1 MLNVYLLNIAH
12 KASPDL
18 FNYVDN
24 IIRSHVSHT
33 AFEKLEYK
41 ANESELAATLI
52 KILAKIKK
60 ILTITQEQNF
70 YNINK
75 LKGLLLQ
82 LVQQ

>member
-1 MLNVYLLNIAH
+1 MLNVYLLKVAH

-41 ANESELAATLI
+41 ANESDLAATLI
-52 KILAKIKK
+52 KILAKMKK
-60 ILTITQEQNF
+60 ILAKTQEQNF
-70 YNINK
+70 
-75 LKGLLLQ
+75 
-82 LVQQ
+82 